1 MSENV
6 IEARDLT
13 KRYNGTAVVN
23 GISFAVARGEIFG
36 LLGPNGAGK
45 TTTILMLLGLSD
57 ISSGQARVLGYDPA
71 REPLAVKRRVG
82 YLPDQVGFYDNLTAA
97 ENLRYAARLMGI
109 ERGEREDKI
118 TASLRHVGLAD
129 VTDKRVGTFSRGMRQ
144 RLGLAEILIK
154 EAQIAILDEP
164 TSGLDPQA
172 TVELLNIIR
181 ELKHQGV
188 SVLLSSHLL
197 ERVQSVCDRVAL
209 FNQGNIALI
218 GTVPDLG
225 RQVLGGGFRVEVEA
239 EGQGLAERIAAIPG
253 VQRVEAAGAN
263 RVLLFAD
270 RDVRPEAAAAVVAA
284 GGRLLRLSVEEPSS
298 KRSTPAT
305 SRPMQ
310 ESVMRREGSAL
321 HGFGVVTLKEVADH
335 FTSIL
340 VVVLVVLVV
349 ATAVAVVRGAVD
361 QIKEITAEDPYLFLR
376 LFTRGGPLPLVALL
390 SFLVPLIAIGL
401 GFDAVNG
408 EHNRRTLSRILSQ
421 PIYRDAL
428 LFGKFVAG
436 LFTLSISLIVLW
448 LLVIGFGLVGLGVP
462 PNAEEMARA
471 LVLLVVTI
479 AYGGFWFALALLF
492 SIVFRS
498 AATAALGLAGGM
510 AVPHHPLAAVLAGAG
525 GRGDHGR

>member
-1 MSENV
+1 MSDNV
-6 IEARDLT
+6 IEAQDLT

-23 GISFAVARGEIFG
+23 GISFSVARGEIFG

-118 TASLRHVGLAD
+118 KTSLAHVGLAD

-154 EAQIAILDEP
+154 DAQIAILDEP

-209 FNQGNIALI
+209 FNLGNIALM

-284 GGRLLRLSVEEPSS
+284 GGRLLRLSVEEPSLE
-298 KRSTPAT
+298 A
-305 SRPMQ
+305 
-310 ESVMRREGSAL
+310 
-321 HGFGVVTLKEVADH
+321 
-335 FTSIL
+335 I
-340 VVVLVVLVV
+340 
-349 ATAVAVVRGAVD
+349 
-361 QIKEITAEDPYLFLR
+361 Y
-376 LFTRGGPLPLVALL
+376 TRYFQTHA
-390 SFLVPLIAIGL
+390 
-401 GFDAVNG
+401 G
-408 EHNRRTLSRILSQ
+408 ERH
-421 PIYRDAL
+421 
-428 LFGKFVAG
+428 
-436 LFTLSISLIVLW
+436 
-448 LLVIGFGLVGLGVP
+448 
-462 PNAEEMARA
+462 
-471 LVLLVVTI
+471 
-479 AYGGFWFALALLF
+479 
-492 SIVFRS
+492 
-498 AATAALGLAGGM
+498 AA
-510 AVPHHPLAAVLAGAG
+510 
-525 GRGDHGR
+525 